1 MPIPQR
7 LLDKAE
13 QMARQGKPI
22 TKIQEK
28 LNVENYDE
36 IWAYLNSIGAY
47 SWIGAKS
54 IVTRRLKSLV
64 VEPKRA
70 RRQELAD
77 EARHM
82 VDYLYYQGVDQA
94 RILGK
99 VKKAL

>member
-36 IWAYLNSIGAY
+36 LWDYLNSIGAY